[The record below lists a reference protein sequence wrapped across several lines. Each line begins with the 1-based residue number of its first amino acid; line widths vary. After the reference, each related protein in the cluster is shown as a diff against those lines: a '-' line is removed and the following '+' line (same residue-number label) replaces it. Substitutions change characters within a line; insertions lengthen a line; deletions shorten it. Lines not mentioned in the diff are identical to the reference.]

1 MKQNLKRI
9 LPVLL
14 VMLVIASMVW
24 YLFVYDRDFTR
35 DMLIELARYS
45 EKQGNPAVA
54 AWLYDRAYEQ
64 SGGDEKVAIELA
76 QQFIANGN
84 YTKAE
89 YTLANAIADGGSAD
103 LYIALCKT
111 YVQQGKLK
119 DAVTMLDRI
128 ADPTVKAQLEAM
140 RPAAPVIDTEPGNY
154 SEYLT
159 VTVTAPDGGLLVS
172 TDRSYPAGTGTAD
185 SASVTLVGGENFIS
199 ALSVSPNGLV
209 SPLSTFKYTVG
220 GVVEELVISDS
231 AMDSLIRKTLGYSSA
246 KKLLTSDLWT
256 ITKLTLPKE
265 VLSSADLAFL
275 PYLQELTVE
284 NSTIA
289 DWSSLEKLPLLTK
302 LTMVNCTVST
312 KDLQAIGSL
321 KNLTELTLSDCGL
334 ANIDGLKEATQ
345 IVKLDLSNNSIRNL
359 APLSFYGAITHLN
372 LSRNAL
378 EDLNSISSLGTL
390 QVLDVSNN
398 LLESIAPL
406 ASCTQLRQ
414 LIVSGNK
421 LQSLGGIVSMTL
433 LEALD
438 LSNNALTDVTVLAEC
453 LTLRELNISRN
464 GLTDIS
470 MLSALTKLEVL
481 DFSDNQVTALP
492 AWEADCALTTING
505 NNNQLTTIST
515 LAGYANLNSVLMDH
529 NKITSVS
536 ALINCPHLMRISIFG
551 NPAQDV
557 EELKDAGI
565 IVHYTP
571 KV

>member
-14 VMLVIASMVW
+14 VLLVIASMVW

-54 AWLYDRAYEQ
+54 AWFYDRAYEQ
-64 SGGDEKVAIELA
+64 SGGDEAVAIELA

-89 YTLANAIADGGSAD
+89 YTLAKAISDGGSAD

-111 YVQQGKLK
+111 YVEQGKLK

-128 ADPTVKAQLEAM
+128 ADPTVKAQIEAI
-140 RPAAPVIDTEPGNY
+140 RPAAPVADTESGEY

-159 VTVTAPDGGLLVS
+159 VTVTAPDGGLLFS
-172 TDRSYPAGTGTAD
+172 TDRNYPSGSSTAS
-185 SASVTLVGGENFIS
+185 SASVTLTGGENYIY

-209 SPLSTFKYTVG
+209 SPLSNFKYTVG
-220 GVVEELVISDS
+220 GVIEELVISDS
-231 AMDSLIRKTLGYSSA
+231 AMDTLIRKTLGYSSA
-246 KKLLTSDLWT
+246 KKLLTSDLWA

-284 NSTIA
+284 DSTIA
-289 DWSSLEKLPLLTK
+289 DWSSLAKLPLLTK

-321 KNLTELTLSDCGL
+321 KNLTELTLHNCGIS
-334 ANIDGLKEATQ
+334 NIEGLKGATQ
-345 IVKLDLSNNSIRNL
+345 IVKLDLSNNSIKNL
-359 APLSFYGAITHLN
+359 APLSFYASLTQLN

-390 QVLDVSNN
+390 QELDVSHN
-398 LLESIAPL
+398 LLVSIAPL

-414 LIVSGNK
+414 LNVSGNK
-421 LQSLGGIVSMTL
+421 LQSLGGIVSLTL
-433 LEALD
+433 LETLD
-438 LSNNALTDVTVLAEC
+438 VSVNALADVTSLAEC

-464 GLTDIS
+464 ALTDIS
-470 MLSALTKLEVL
+470 MLSALTKLEIF

-492 AWEADCALTTING
+492 TWETNCALTILNG

-515 LAGYANLNSVLMDH
+515 LAGYANLNSILMDH
-529 NKITSVS
+529 NKIGSVS
-536 ALINCPHLMRISIFG
+536 ALINCPQLMRISIFG

-557 EELKDAGI
+557 DGLKEAGI

-571 KV
+571 NV